1 MSPRPALLLALLC
14 LAFPAAAVGDDSG
27 YSDWAPDGSDQPPPA
42 QTDTGQAPATDTAD
56 SAAGIPDASDPV
68 TGEPYPSSGQ
78 TVDPLVGRTP
88 AIPHLPAP
96 GPKLK
101 VKVRTNGRVAVIRKG
116 LPRAIR
122 QIVNAGNHIAKLPY
136 RYGGGHG
143 SFFDSAYD
151 CSGSVAYALHA
162 AGLVDATLNS
172 TMFEHWGVKGKG
184 RWITVYANSGHAW
197 MVVAGLRFDTV
208 ALAQTGSRW
217 TPDMTSTRRFVARH
231 PAGF

>member
-14 LAFPAAAVGDDSG
+14 LAFPAAAVADDGGYTNWTSGDQAVTG
-27 YSDWAPDGSDQPPPA
+27 QTPPPE
-42 QTDTGQAPATDTAD
+42 AD
-56 SAAGIPDASDPV
+56 P
-68 TGEPYPSSGQ
+68 GEPYPSSGQ
-78 TVDPLVGRTP
+78 TVDPTIGQTPP
-88 AIPHLPAP
+88 AIPDLPAP

-101 VKVRTNGRVAVIRKG
+101 VKVKTSGRVAVIRKG

-122 QIVNAGNHIAKLPY
+122 QIINAGNHIAKLPY

-143 SFFDSAYD
+143 SFIDKAYD

-162 AGLVDATLNS
+162 AGLVDATLDS

-184 RWITVYANSGHAW
+184 RWITVYANRGHAW

-208 ALAQTGSRW
+208 ALAETGSRW
-217 TPDMTSTRRFVARH
+217 TPDMTSTRGFVARH

>member
-14 LAFPAAAVGDDSG
+14 LASPAAALADDGG
-27 YSDWAPDGSDQPPPA
+27 YTNWAPDDSSGQSAPA
-42 QTDTGQAPATDTAD
+42 PDPADTGQTPATDTEDAGLAD
-56 SAAGIPDASDPV
+56 PA
-68 TGEPYPSSGQ
+68 TGVPYPSSGQ
-78 TVDPLVGRTP
+78 TVDPLEGRTP
-88 AIPHLPAP
+88 AIPMLPDP
-96 GPKLK
+96 GPRLK
-101 VKVRTNGRVAVIRKG
+101 VKVRTSGRVAVIRKG

-122 QIVNAGNHIAKLPY
+122 QIVNAGNRIAKLPY

-143 SFFDSAYD
+143 SFSDTAYD
-151 CSGSVAYALHA
+151 CSGSLAYALHA
-162 AGLVDATLNS
+162 AGLVDATLDS

-217 TPDMTSTRRFVARH
+217 TPDMTSTRGFVARH